1 MEFLLHD
8 FNKNPKNPLE
18 ARINSIKITPWDDH
32 SKISIILN
40 IDETTEPLNIEIKVK
55 DENGNSLVTTSIVG
69 NKAPITE
76 FTMHMPEHSISGNY
90 KLSTTLFYL
99 KILDEVQN
107 GDDQN
112 LISAQLVDEKIVSF
126 TI

>member
-32 SKISIILN
+32 SKITIILN
-40 IDETTEPLNIEIKVK
+40 IDEPIEPIDIEVKVMDK
-55 DENGNSLVTTSIVG
+55 NENYLASTSIVG

-76 FTMHMPEHSISGNY
+76 FTMHMPEHITSGNY
-90 KLSTTLFYL
+90 KLSATLSYL
-99 KILDEVQN
+99 KILDEPQN
-107 GDDQN
+107 GNDQN
-112 LISAQLVDEKIVSF
+112 LFIAQLVDEKIVSF